1 MRLVLAYPFDRA
13 SREGGS
19 FFVCQSLGD
28 NPDTR
33 SYMLSAS

>member
-19 FFVCQSLGD
+19 FFVTDQLGD
-28 NPDTR
+28 NPDTP
-33 SYMLSAS
+33 SYRLSIC